1 MNFER
6 TRGLSWP
13 AHRFTEVIL
22 VLALLLGGC
31 ATSMNKIADANQPL
45 TASEGIVVGSV
56 LVRVGKINIPLP
68 FPVSASLLRPARS
81 IGYSL
86 EVGVPRDIRSIMEK
100 PIAIDKQFLLNIEP
114 DEEKIFVT
122 RMPAGPHVFD
132 RLVPRGY
139 EEAATL
145 LGIRFSVAPG
155 TTTYIGR
162 VIFDLPE
169 KLPLLLPQG
178 FYSLKFTTQVE
189 DAQEATIDSIR
200 STHSRIVENVVKD
213 LMRAE

>member
-6 TRGLSWP
+6 TPRLSWST
-13 AHRFTEVIL
+13 HRFMEAI
-22 VLALLLGGC
+22 ALFALFLGGC
-31 ATSMNKIADANQPL
+31 ATSMSKIPDSSQPL
-45 TASEGIVVGSV
+45 TASEGTVVGSV
-56 LVRVGKINIPLP
+56 LVRVGNTNISLP

-86 EVGVPRDIRSIMEK
+86 EMGVARDIKSIMEK
-100 PIAIDKQFLLNIEP
+100 PIAFEKRFLLNIEP
-114 DEEKIFVT
+114 DQEKIFVT

-139 EEAATL
+139 EEAAAL
-145 LGIRFSVAPG
+145 LGISFSVAPG
-155 TTTYIGR
+155 ATTYIGR

-178 FYSLKFTTQVE
+178 FYSLKFTIQVE

-200 STHSRIVENVVKD
+200 STHGRIVENVVKD